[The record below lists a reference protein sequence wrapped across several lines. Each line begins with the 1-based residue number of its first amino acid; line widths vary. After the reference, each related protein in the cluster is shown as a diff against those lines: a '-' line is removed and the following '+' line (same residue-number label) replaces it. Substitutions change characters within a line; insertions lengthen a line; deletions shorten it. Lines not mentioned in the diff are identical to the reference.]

1 MDWTKIKAI
10 FEPKEEEKK
19 YDWGS
24 LKPKFEPETS
34 KNDWESLKVKF
45 EPEDDVTTPAPVTT
59 PIKTPLGIGAQ
70 AKGGA
75 ILPEPEQ
82 EPFDWVESQRYHP
95 EKISGIGKGIS
106 VLGSAITKLPKQIKA
121 AALSVSQGA
130 KGASVANKDWAD
142 EYIASAQKDQEVFV
156 DEMISK
162 YGDISV
168 LPGIKISDIAQ
179 MPQSMA
185 FSAAS
190 MGAGLAVGVPT
201 ALIPL
206 PGSRILA
213 WGLGTVASGK
223 AAYEMSAY
231 QIMQTYLDVKNEE
244 KMASTGQELTLK
256 EENNLKQGFN
266 NLAKQYALWEAVPE
280 AISNLS
286 FVGVLTA
293 PLTKMVGKTI
303 AGRIV
308 NKVAAIY
315 GGELLTETITEIGQK
330 GVMGKVGLPG
340 GGEVDWTSPTEWVEA
355 FKAVAPQTF
364 LLTTIMGGTGT
375 LVINTNKVVK
385 SLNKEVKDSVVKEE
399 LINKIEDKESLL
411 SVVKE
416 EVKEPQP
423 TPAIPAELAGLAEE
437 ARKYG
442 ISEKDII
449 TEKNELIKIDEEN
462 RKSGFVK
469 GTPVSEETAFK
480 QAINGLI
487 EDKKSKIKTT
497 ETTDILTKER
507 QNEVKKSTSFEDTF
521 SKSKVPEVVYHGSQS
536 EKIIE
541 FEKRESSGV
550 GIGAVAKVEGDAGFW
565 FTSNKSEAKGIGNVI
580 QAKLNMK
587 NPLILEGDIYF
598 NTQGT
603 ARLDAI
609 SEMEGEGKDS
619 IIFTEP
625 TTKQKWYFVP
635 NKEQIVSSDFYAQ
648 ATAGKTGAV
657 IPTTEKPAVVEA
669 VAEKAT
675 AVPVTGKG
683 KISKI
688 AGSIEAKSIEQGLT
702 KGYGHLAEY
711 TPIVIKEQAQK
722 ASDLINTNIDEARRV
737 IRGEK
742 PLPEG
747 LKGTALITAMEE
759 HIKKT
764 ADGEMASELASSP
777 LVSGTSAAAQE
788 LRLAA
793 ERDPESPVKAIQDIN
808 KLLEES
814 AKKRQAGQNINKA
827 KNNIFSNIKNEI
839 KKANSS
845 QSWEQFILSIRC
857 S

>member
-399 LINKIEDKESLL
+399 LINKVEDKESLL

-416 EVKEPQP
+416 EVKEPP
-423 TPAIPAELAGLAEE
+423 TPA
-437 ARKYG
+437 
-442 ISEKDII
+442 
-449 TEKNELIKIDEEN
+449 
-462 RKSGFVK
+462 V
-469 GTPVSEETAFK
+469 
-480 QAINGLI
+480 
-487 EDKKSKIKTT
+487 
-497 ETTDILTKER
+497 
-507 QNEVKKSTSFEDTF
+507 
-521 SKSKVPEVVYHGSQS
+521 
-536 EKIIE
+536 
-541 FEKRESSGV
+541 
-550 GIGAVAKVEGDAGFW
+550 
-565 FTSNKSEAKGIGNVI
+565 
-580 QAKLNMK
+580 
-587 NPLILEGDIYF
+587 
-598 NTQGT
+598 
-603 ARLDAI
+603 
-609 SEMEGEGKDS
+609 
-619 IIFTEP
+619 
-625 TTKQKWYFVP
+625 
-635 NKEQIVSSDFYAQ
+635 
-648 ATAGKTGAV
+648 
-657 IPTTEKPAVVEA
+657 TEKPAVVEA
-669 VAEKAT
+669 PAP
-675 AVPVTGKG
+675 PVTGKG
-683 KISKI
+683 KVSKI
-688 AGSIEAKSIEQGLT
+688 AGSINVKSIEQGLT
-702 KGYGHLAEY
+702 KGFGHLAEY

-722 ASDLINTNIDEARRV
+722 ATDLINTNIDEARRV

-759 HIKKT
+759 RVKKT
-764 ADGEMASELASSP
+764 ADGELASELASSP

-793 ERDPESPVKAIQDIN
+793 ERDPESPVKAIADIN
-808 KLLEES
+808 KLLDES
-814 AKKRQAGQNINKA
+814 AKKRRPGKILNQAKTNLISKI
-827 KNNIFSNIKNEI
+827 KSEIKN
-839 KKANSS
+839 ANTN
-845 QSWEQFILSIRC
+845 QSWQQFIESIRC
-857 S
+857 